1 MFVGDL
7 VSEGVEDR
15 EEARDKL
22 MVFDEVCGDGGDD
35 EELGGKVFDGGFRI
49 AVPEEVGI

>member
-1 MFVGDL
+1 MEDVFVGDL

-35 EELGGKVFDGGFRI
+35 EELGGKV
-49 AVPEEVGI
+49 